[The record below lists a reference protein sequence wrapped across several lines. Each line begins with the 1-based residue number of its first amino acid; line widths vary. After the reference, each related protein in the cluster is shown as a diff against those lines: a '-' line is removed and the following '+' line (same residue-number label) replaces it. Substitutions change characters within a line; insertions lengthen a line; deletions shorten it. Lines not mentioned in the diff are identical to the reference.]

1 MHIHAW
7 SMHENPSVGRVE
19 PRRGIEIQLL
29 LGPSERPGR
38 SMEILGEGD
47 WLEFFCDPCDPEI
60 SRNWMV

>member
-19 PRRGIEIQLL
+19 PRRGIEIQFL

-47 WLEFFCDPCDPEI
+47 WLE
-60 SRNWMV
+60 MM